1 MTALRINCQEFVRIL
16 PTRCRD
22 QINTMKYEIAELLDH
37 PPQNTP
43 TLVAEMNHHRRHEI
57 ANMRSKRASLVH
69 GRSTAIPSVGPLGTI
84 YLLLALCAGKHTFA
98 QQRETHSSQPAINR
112 QLRLPDQPFDY
123 GKVDAPASLK
133 KQLQPLDNT
142 PADNPITHQGATLG
156 RVLFY
161 DTKLSANGTTS
172 CASCHLQAAGFA
184 EPKPTSVGF
193 EGKPVARNS
202 MALINLRFFASGKMF
217 WDQRA
222 NSLEKQVLMPIE
234 DPIEMGH
241 HLPTLIRQLAQD
253 PLYPPL
259 FQNAFGDKRI
269 TSDRIAKALAQ
280 FVRSMTSFGSR
291 YDHGLEQTGDPRKPF
306 PNFTDQENLG
316 KEQFFGRA
324 LCAHCH
330 LPKHDDPQS
339 PQWLIFQLQTASNNG
354 IDSSDAPNTDPGVA
368 TTTGKP
374 TDQGKFKASS
384 LRNLKQTAPYMHDG
398 RFHTIDQVIEHY
410 NWSVRP
416 HPNLDP
422 LLEDFAANGL
432 ALPEVPKVALAAFLE
447 TLSDEEFLADPRF
460 SDPFVRSPNE

>member
-1 MTALRINCQEFVRIL
+1 
-16 PTRCRD
+16 
-22 QINTMKYEIAELLDH
+22 MKFKIAELFDH

-43 TLVAEMNHHRRHEI
+43 NLGALKNYPLGCQIANLQWKSASLGHRRL
-57 ANMRSKRASLVH
+57 N
-69 GRSTAIPSVGPLGTI
+69 AIPSLGPLATA
-84 YLLLALCAGKHTFA
+84 YLLLTLFSGHSVFA
-98 QQRETHSSQPAINR
+98 QQSQTNSSSPAIKR
-112 QLRLPDQPFDY
+112 QLNLPAEPFDY
-123 GKVDAPASLK
+123 GTLDVPAKLQK
-133 KQLQPLDNT
+133 HLQLLDNT
-142 PADNPITHQGATLG
+142 PAGNPITNHGATLG

-161 DTKLSANGTTS
+161 DTELSANGTTS
-172 CASCHLQAAGFA
+172 CASCHLQAASFA

-222 NSLEKQVLMPIE
+222 STLEEQVLMPIE

-241 HLPTLIRQLAQD
+241 DLPTLVKQLAQD

-259 FQNAFGDKRI
+259 FENAFGDTQI
-269 TSDRIAKALAQ
+269 TADRIAKALAQ

-291 YDHGLEQTGDPRKPF
+291 YDQGLKQTGDPLKPF
-306 PNFTDQENLG
+306 PNFTEQENLG

-324 LCAHCH
+324 LCAQCH

-354 IDSSDAPNTDPGVA
+354 IDSSDTPNADPGFA
-368 TTTGKP
+368 KTTGSP

-398 RFHTIDQVIEHY
+398 RFHTVDQVIEHY

-447 TLSDEEFLADPRF
+447 TLTDEAFLTDPRF
-460 SDPFVRSPNE
+460 SDPFVRPSDD